1 MRALSSWQHCGT
13 AGGCQ
18 RAVEERIQGGGLRGR
33 IGVQYVSRRV
43 SMMPR
48 RDDTQV
54 EPRHLMPMRVAVRLL
69 GLLRL
74 RERF

>member
-18 RAVEERIQGGGLRGR
+18 RAGEERIQHGGLRGR

-43 SMMPR
+43 C

-54 EPRHLMPMRVAVRLL
+54 GSEPRHLMPMRVAVRLL

-74 RERF
+74 REMF